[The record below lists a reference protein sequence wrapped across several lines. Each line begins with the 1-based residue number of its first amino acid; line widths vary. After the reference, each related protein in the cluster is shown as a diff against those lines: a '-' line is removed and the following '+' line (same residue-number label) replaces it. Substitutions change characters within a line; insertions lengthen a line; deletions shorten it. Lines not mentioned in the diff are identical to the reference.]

1 MDAKQELALF
11 PRFTTVVFS
20 VEHRH
25 LNTSADHQHVA
36 GSEHARD
43 WHGEDYLVLFDE
55 SEAAAVSE
63 RYEVLRLLPGF
74 KVLGLRRWDD
84 FIVRNAAGQTYSI
97 PTLPLD
103 TLYLSSFSVP
113 DGKTALQP
121 DGRFTGKIKWYVKP
135 IALGGD
141 AGVGE
146 NLVWVSHE
154 EHGQLV
160 KWWNDK
166 YLALKAP
173 PGRG

>member
-1 MDAKQELALF
+1 
-11 PRFTTVVFS
+11 
-20 VEHRH
+20 
-25 LNTSADHQHVA
+25 
-36 GSEHARD
+36 
-43 WHGEDYLVLFDE
+43 
-55 SEAAAVSE
+55 
-63 RYEVLRLLPGF
+63 
-74 KVLGLRRWDD
+74 
-84 FIVRNAAGQTYSI
+84 
-97 PTLPLD
+97 
-103 TLYLSSFSVP
+103 
-113 DGKTALQP
+113 LQP